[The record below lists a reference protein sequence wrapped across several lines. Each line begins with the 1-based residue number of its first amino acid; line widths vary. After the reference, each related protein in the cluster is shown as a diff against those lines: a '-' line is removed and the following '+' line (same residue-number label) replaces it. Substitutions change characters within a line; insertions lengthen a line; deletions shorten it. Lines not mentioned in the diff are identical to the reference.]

1 MDLDLNPKAPLLYTL
16 CVYVCVCVCTRLLY
30 CILLFVTLW
39 KIAGRA
45 PLSMEFSRQEYR
57 SGLPFPSPGD
67 LPDLGI
73 EPASPALSGGFFT
86 TEPLR
91 RAPAPN
97 THTHT
102 HTHTLKKGKG
112 ERERVSSWN
121 QKGHFLSPPT

>member
-1 MDLDLNPKAPLLYTL
+1 MGFL
-16 CVYVCVCVCTRLLY
+16 
-30 CILLFVTLW
+30 
-39 KIAGRA
+39 
-45 PLSMEFSRQEYR
+45 RQEYR

-102 HTHTLKKGKG
+102 HTHTHPKERKRR
-112 ERERVSSWN
+112 ERESQLLESEGTLPFSAHLIIWLFELGVESKLAS
-121 QKGHFLSPPT
+121 FLFTISLLSLLPLMKQLSLV